1 MRTVRDKDGDTRS
14 AISTFTQLLS
24 SDVEETEKSEL
35 IAKVKPLTSRPSESD
50 VKEIACQHSRTFET
64 AQTISFHF
72 SVPDL
77 AHAVMQT
84 RELHPPAN
92 EISLSGLKR
101 REGRSS
107 QGMVTLEERG

>member
-1 MRTVRDKDGDTRS
+1 MSKRS
-14 AISTFTQLLS
+14 RVS
-24 SDVEETEKSEL
+24 
-35 IAKVKPLTSRPSESD
+35 IAV
-50 VKEIACQHSRTFET
+50 HFET